1 MTIGDMDHCGLRRLA
16 LAAAQAG
23 GETALR
29 FAAKGDLDCQR
40 KSDRSLV
47 TRADV
52 AAEAAIAEIIH
63 AGRPQDGWFGEE
75 GGARAGG
82 SPLTWIVD
90 PIDGTESFVRGSPHW
105 AVLVAC
111 EHAEFGLVA
120 AAAVIPA
127 LGTWYDAAL
136 GEGARRDGRAI
147 RSSGCARLAEA
158 RYRFGW
164 SGWFP
169 QHGAEP
175 AHAAL
180 LRSTKDAGEGV
191 GSACAHLLVATGEA
205 DLVFDPV
212 MGPWDIAAT
221 ALIVSE
227 AGGRW
232 SDLRGERTLRGGS
245 AVFSGGPLHDEAIAV
260 ITGVQAC

>member
-1 MTIGDMDHCGLRRLA
+1 MEVVDEDINGLRHLA
-16 LAAAQAG
+16 LRAARAG

-29 FAAKGDLDCQR
+29 HAMSGALDIHR
-40 KSDRSLV
+40 KPDRSIV
-47 TRADV
+47 TTADV
-52 AAEAAIAEIIH
+52 AAEAAIAQVIRSQ
-63 AGRPQDGWFGEE
+63 RPQDGWLGEE
-75 GGARAGG
+75 GGALVG
-82 SPLTWIVD
+82 STPLTWIVD
-90 PIDGTESFVRGSPHW
+90 PIDGTDSFVRGSPHW

-111 EHAEFGLVA
+111 EHAELGVIA

-127 LGTWYDAAL
+127 VGTCYDAGL
-136 GEGARRDGRAI
+136 GLGARRDGNPIRA
-147 RSSGCARLAEA
+147 SGCARLSEA

-175 AHAAL
+175 AHRAL
-180 LRSTKDAGEGV
+180 LQSTKDAGEGV

-205 DLVFDPV
+205 DLIFDPV

-227 AGGRW
+227 AGGCW

-245 AVFSGGPLHDEAIAV
+245 AVFSGGPVHDQAITV
-260 ITGVQAC
+260 IRGAQAC